1 MNLKS
6 LGFLLAMAMVLAAA
20 VACQDRDSTQQDD
33 ADPNTSQAQSE
44 DRSKESSS
52 ATAPDRDTEGLRDR
66 IAYLGSDGNIY
77 TIRPDGTDV
86 HKLTDTD
93 TRVGT
98 SGPILAQPS
107 ERRARYE
114 WPTWSPDGTKLAV
127 SRVMEGGGP
136 PSYSLEVLDALTGRA
151 TRIFD
156 NGPNTV
162 SVAFGNS
169 HYTQWSPDSNHL
181 AFLASTETSVAMY
194 VATPETRSEPEFL
207 LEGMPLY
214 FSWAEPH
221 SSLLIHIGSELFLTS
236 PGDER
241 PKLPHPLGNVGLSFR
256 APAISRDAQKMV
268 YATQGQGVSGFHIE
282 DTQLQLPKSE
292 PVRLAGTL
300 LAFMWSPT
308 REEMAVADNL
318 VLGGSQ
324 FQMLS
329 ILDGQGVEIG
339 APVFEPVF
347 AFFWSPD
354 GEKITYVSYIQEQ
367 GVFTWNYLDR
377 SSGETVKLV
386 EFWPSP
392 EFTNLLAFFDQYA
405 YSNSVWSP
413 DSARVLFSGVLDPN
427 TIRKTGNQPPDNQLF
442 VLDVEEGAVPRPIA
456 TSVFGTWSW
465 R

>member
-1 MNLKS
+1 
-6 LGFLLAMAMVLAAA
+6 MAMVLVAA
-20 VACQDRDSTQQDD
+20 VACQDRDSTQRNDGAPTAPQV
-33 ADPNTSQAQSE
+33 QSE
-44 DRSKESSS
+44 APKKESSS
-52 ATAPDRDTEGLRDR
+52 VAAPERDADGLRDR

-86 HKLTDTD
+86 RKLTDTD
-93 TRVGT
+93 TRVGS
-98 SGPILAQPS
+98 SGPVLAQQS

-169 HYTQWSPDSNHL
+169 HYTQWSPDSKHL

-194 VATPETRSEPEFL
+194 VTTPGTSGEPEFL
-207 LEGMPLY
+207 LEGMPAY

-221 SSLLIHIGSELFLTS
+221 SSLLIHLGGELFLTS

-241 PKLPHPLGNVGLSFR
+241 PQLPQSLGRVGLSFR

-268 YATQGQGVSGFHIE
+268 YSTQGQGVSGFHIK
-282 DTQLQLPKSE
+282 DTQLQLSGSE
-292 PVRLAGTL
+292 PTRLAGTL
-300 LAFMWSPT
+300 IAFMWSPT
-308 REEMAVADNL
+308 RDEVAVADNL
-318 VLGGSQ
+318 IFGESL
-324 FQMLS
+324 FQVLS
-329 ILDGQGVEIG
+329 IMDSQGVELG
-339 APVFEPVF
+339 DPVFEPVF

-354 GEKITYVSYIQEQ
+354 GEKIAYVTYVQEK
-367 GVFTWNYLDR
+367 GVFIWSYLDR
-377 SSGETVKLV
+377 SSGETVKLA

-413 DSARVLFSGVLDPN
+413 DSTRVLFSGVLDPN
-427 TIRKTGNQPPDNQLF
+427 TIRNTGNQPPDNQLF
-442 VLDVEEGAVPRPIA
+442 VMDVEAGTVPRPIA